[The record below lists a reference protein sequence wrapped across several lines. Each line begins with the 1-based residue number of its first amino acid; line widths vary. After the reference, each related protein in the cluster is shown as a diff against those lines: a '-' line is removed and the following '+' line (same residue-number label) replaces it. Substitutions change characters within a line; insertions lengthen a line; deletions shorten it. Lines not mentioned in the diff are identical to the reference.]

1 MKKLFTLLSAAFLAL
16 SGLEAQTLSFSHN
29 GEAIANGSTFTSE
42 RINELYAE
50 LGIRFFDPEIV
61 LTCDAD
67 AEVVVQVD
75 ASATKDAVQFCGNL
89 GDGGQ
94 CITASPESNYLLE
107 KSGTFS
113 SGKGVNLL
121 VEYNAGVGSMTDG
134 KIYTIKAKVSAWVKG
149 KDGEE
154 VKEDDKVSFNL
165 VMTNDDNL
173 LSVEGIQAHNERAVK
188 LIGQDLVYD
197 FARSSARTLSVYG
210 LSGEKVM
217 QENLASAQ
225 GRVSLASLSKG
236 LWLYCIEGADGKVS
250 GKVVLKK

>member
-50 LGIRFFDPEIV
+50 MGIRFFDPEIM

-94 CITASPESNYLLE
+94 CITASPENNYLLE

-113 SGKGVNLL
+113 SGEGVNLL
-121 VEYNAGVGSMTDG
+121 VEYNAGLGSMTDG
-134 KIYTIKAKVSAWVKG
+134 KVYTIKAKVSAWVKG
-149 KDGEE
+149 
-154 VKEDDKVSFNL
+154 KEDDKVSFNL

-197 FARSSARTLSVYG
+197 FATSSARTLSVYG

>member
-50 LGIRFFDPEIV
+50 MGIRFFDPEIM

-94 CITASPESNYLLE
+94 CITASPENNYLLE

-113 SGKGVNLL
+113 SGEGVNLL
-121 VEYNAGVGSMTDG
+121 VEYNAGLGSMTDG
-134 KIYTIKAKVSAWVKG
+134 KVYTIKAKVSAWVKG
-149 KDGEE
+149 
-154 VKEDDKVSFNL
+154 KEDDKVSFNL

-173 LSVEGIQAHNERAVK
+173 LSVEGIQTHNERAVK

-197 FARSSARTLSVYG
+197 FATSSARTLSVYG

>member
-42 RINELYAE
+42 RIDELYAE
-50 LGIRFFDPEIV
+50 MGIRFFDPEIV

-75 ASATKDAVQFCGNL
+75 ASATKDAVQFCGVIG
-89 GDGGQ
+89 GDGN
-94 CITASPESNYLLE
+94 CITASPENNYLLE
-107 KSGTFS
+107 KSGVFV
-113 SGKGVNLL
+113 SGQGVNLK
-121 VEYNAGVGSMTDG
+121 VDYNAGVGSMTDG
-134 KIYTIKAKVSAWVKG
+134 KVYTIKAKVSAWVKG
-149 KDGEE
+149 KEGE
-154 VKEDDKVSFNL
+154 KVSFNL

-173 LSVEGIQAHNERAVK
+173 LSVEGIQTHNERAVK

-197 FARSSARTLSVYG
+197 FATSSARTLSVYG

>member
-1 MKKLFTLLSAAFLAL
+1 MKKLFTLLSAVFWVCV
-16 SGLEAQTLSFSHN
+16 GLNAQTLTFSHK
-29 GEAIANGSTFTSE
+29 GEAPIADGATFYNGD
-42 RINELYAE
+42 INQVYWELYKWHYFYPHVF
-50 LGIRFFDPEIV
+50 LG
-61 LTCDAD
+61 CDESV
-67 AEVVVQVD
+67 EVVVEVD
-75 ASATKDAVQFCGNL
+75 ASADKVSGVQMCCFGACEPTGEGN
-89 GDGGQ
+89 GYKVIKEGK
-94 CITASPESNYLLE
+94 ITDNEPVDLA
-107 KSGTFS
+107 
-113 SGKGVNLL
+113 
-121 VEYNAGVGSMTDG
+121 VEYNARE
-134 KIYTIKAKVSAWVKG
+134 IKEGTTVAIRVKVSAWVKG
-149 KDGEE
+149 
-154 VKEDDKVSFNL
+154 KEDDKVSFNL

-197 FARSSARTLSVYG
+197 FATSSARTLSVYG

>member
-50 LGIRFFDPEIV
+50 MGIRFFDPEIM

-94 CITASPESNYLLE
+94 CITASPENNYLLE

-113 SGKGVNLL
+113 SGKGVDLQ

-134 KIYTIKAKVSAWVKG
+134 KIYTVKAKVSAWVKG
-149 KDGEE
+149 KESE
-154 VKEDDKVSFNL
+154 KISFNL

-197 FARSSARTLSVYG
+197 FATSSARTLSVYG

>member
-16 SGLEAQTLSFSHN
+16 SGLEAQTLSFTQD
-29 GEAIANGSTFTSE
+29 GKAIANGSTFTSD
-42 RINELYAE
+42 RINEAYAE
-50 LGIRFFDPEIV
+50 IGMRFFDPEIV

-94 CITASPESNYLLE
+94 CITASPENNYLLE

-134 KIYTIKAKVSAWVKG
+134 KVYTIKAKVSAWVKG
-149 KDGEE
+149 KEGE
-154 VKEDDKVSFNL
+154 KVSFNL

-197 FARSSARTLSVYG
+197 FATSSARTLSVYG

>member
-1 MKKLFTLLSAAFLAL
+1 MAFLAL

-50 LGIRFFDPEIV
+50 MGIRFFDPEIM

-94 CITASPESNYLLE
+94 CITASPENNYLLE

-113 SGKGVNLL
+113 SGEGVNLL
-121 VEYNAGVGSMTDG
+121 VEYNAGLGSMTDG
-134 KIYTIKAKVSAWVKG
+134 KVYTIKAKVSAWVKG
-149 KDGEE
+149 
-154 VKEDDKVSFNL
+154 KEDDKVSFNL

-173 LSVEGIQAHNERAVK
+173 LSVEGIQTHNERAVK

-197 FARSSARTLSVYG
+197 FATSSARTLSVYG

>member
-1 MKKLFTLLSAAFLAL
+1 M
-16 SGLEAQTLSFSHN
+16 
-29 GEAIANGSTFTSE
+29 AI
-42 RINELYAE
+42 
-50 LGIRFFDPEIV
+50 
-61 LTCDAD
+61 
-67 AEVVVQVD
+67 
-75 ASATKDAVQFCGNL
+75 
-89 GDGGQ
+89 
-94 CITASPESNYLLE
+94 
-107 KSGTFS
+107 
-113 SGKGVNLL
+113 
-121 VEYNAGVGSMTDG
+121 EYNA
-134 KIYTIKAKVSAWVKG
+134 KEIKEGTTVAIRAKVSAWVKG
-149 KDGEE
+149 
-154 VKEDDKVSFNL
+154 KEDDKVSFNL

-197 FARSSARTLSVYG
+197 FATSSARTLSVYG

>member
-16 SGLEAQTLSFSHN
+16 SGLEAQTLSFTQD
-29 GEAIANGSTFTSE
+29 GKAIANGSTFTSD
-42 RINELYAE
+42 RINEAYAE
-50 LGIRFFDPEIV
+50 IGMRFFDPEIV

-94 CITASPESNYLLE
+94 CITASPENNYLLE

-134 KIYTIKAKVSAWVKG
+134 KVYTIKAKVSAWVKG
-149 KDGEE
+149 KEGE
-154 VKEDDKVSFNL
+154 KVSFNL

-173 LSVEGIQAHNERAVK
+173 LSVEGIQVHNERAVK

-197 FARSSARTLSVYG
+197 FATSSARTLSVYG

>member
-16 SGLEAQTLSFSHN
+16 SGLDAQTLSFSHN
-29 GEAIANGSTFTSE
+29 GESIVNGSTFVSE
-42 RINELYAE
+42 RVNEMYAE
-50 LGIRFFDPEIV
+50 MEIRFFEPEIV

-75 ASATKDAVQFCGNL
+75 ASATKDAVQFCGVIGDL
-89 GDGGQ
+89 GN
-94 CITASPESNYLLE
+94 CITAGPGNNYLLE
-107 KSGTFS
+107 KSGGVV
-113 SGKGVNLL
+113 SGQGVDLK
-121 VEYNAGVGSMTDG
+121 VEYNAGVGSMIDG
-134 KIYTIKAKVSAWVKG
+134 KIYTVKAKISAWVKG
-149 KDGEE
+149 KENE
-154 VKEDDKVSFNL
+154 KVSFDL

-197 FARSSARTLSVYG
+197 FTKSSARTLSVYG

-217 QENLASAQ
+217 QEGLASAQ

-236 LWLYCIEGADGKVS
+236 VWLYCIEGADGKVS
-250 GKVVLKK
+250 GKVVLK

>member
-42 RINELYAE
+42 RIDELYAE
-50 LGIRFFDPEIV
+50 MGIRFFDPEIV

-94 CITASPESNYLLE
+94 CITARPENNYLLE

-149 KDGEE
+149 KEGE
-154 VKEDDKVSFNL
+154 KVSFNL

-197 FARSSARTLSVYG
+197 FATSSARTLSVYG

>member
-42 RINELYAE
+42 RINESYAE
-50 LGIRFFDPEIV
+50 MGIRFFDPEIM

-94 CITASPESNYLLE
+94 CITASPENNYLLE

-113 SGKGVNLL
+113 SGEGVNLL
-121 VEYNAGVGSMTDG
+121 VEYNAGLGSMTDG
-134 KIYTIKAKVSAWVKG
+134 KVYTIKAKVSAWVKG
-149 KDGEE
+149 
-154 VKEDDKVSFNL
+154 KEDDKVSFNL

-173 LSVEGIQAHNERAVK
+173 LSVEGIQTHNERAVK

-197 FARSSARTLSVYG
+197 FATSSARTLSVYG

>member
-42 RINELYAE
+42 RIDELYAE
-50 LGIRFFDPEIV
+50 MGIRFFDPEIV

-94 CITASPESNYLLE
+94 CITASPENNYLLE

-149 KDGEE
+149 KEGE
-154 VKEDDKVSFNL
+154 KVSFNL

-197 FARSSARTLSVYG
+197 FATSSARTLSVYG

>member
-16 SGLEAQTLSFSHN
+16 SGLEAQTLSFTQD
-29 GEAIANGSTFTSE
+29 GKAIANGSTFTSD
-42 RINELYAE
+42 RINEAYAE
-50 LGIRFFDPEIV
+50 IGMRFFDPEIV

-94 CITASPESNYLLE
+94 CITASPENNYLLE

-149 KDGEE
+149 KEGE
-154 VKEDDKVSFNL
+154 KVSFNL

-197 FARSSARTLSVYG
+197 FATSSTRTLSVYG

>member
-42 RINELYAE
+42 RIDELYAE
-50 LGIRFFDPEIV
+50 MGIRFFDPEIV

-75 ASATKDAVQFCGNL
+75 ASATKDAVQFCGVIG
-89 GDGGQ
+89 GDGN
-94 CITASPESNYLLE
+94 CITASPENNYLLE
-107 KSGTFS
+107 KSGVFV
-113 SGKGVNLL
+113 SGQGVNLK
-121 VEYNAGVGSMTDG
+121 VDYNAGVGSMTDG

-149 KDGEE
+149 KEGE
-154 VKEDDKVSFNL
+154 KVSFNL

-173 LSVEGIQAHNERAVK
+173 LSVEGIQTHNERAVK

-197 FARSSARTLSVYG
+197 FATSSARTLSVYG

>member
-16 SGLEAQTLSFSHN
+16 SGLEAQTLSFTQD
-29 GEAIANGSTFTSE
+29 GKAIANGSTFASE
-42 RINELYAE
+42 RVDEMYAE
-50 LGIRFFDPEIV
+50 IGMRFFAPEIV

-94 CITASPESNYLLE
+94 CITASPENNYLLE

-134 KIYTIKAKVSAWVKG
+134 KIYTIKAKISAWVKG
-149 KDGEE
+149 
-154 VKEDDKVSFNL
+154 KEDDKVSFNL

-173 LSVEGIQAHNERAVK
+173 LSVGGIQAHNERAVK

-197 FARSSARTLSVYG
+197 FVTSSARTLSVYG

>member
-16 SGLEAQTLSFSHN
+16 SGLEAQTLSFTQD
-29 GEAIANGSTFTSE
+29 GKAIANGSTFTSD
-42 RINELYAE
+42 RINEAYAE
-50 LGIRFFDPEIV
+50 IGMRFFDPEIV

-94 CITASPESNYLLE
+94 CITASPENNYLLE

-149 KDGEE
+149 KEGE
-154 VKEDDKVSFNL
+154 KVSFNL

-173 LSVEGIQAHNERAVK
+173 LSVEGIQTHNERAVK

-197 FARSSARTLSVYG
+197 FATSSARTLSVYG

>member
-50 LGIRFFDPEIV
+50 MGIRFFDPEIM

-75 ASATKDAVQFCGNL
+75 ASATKDAVLFCGNL

-94 CITASPESNYLLE
+94 CITASPENNYLLE

-113 SGKGVNLL
+113 SGEGVNLL
-121 VEYNAGVGSMTDG
+121 VEYNAGLGSMTDG
-134 KIYTIKAKVSAWVKG
+134 KVYTIKAKVSAWVKG
-149 KDGEE
+149 
-154 VKEDDKVSFNL
+154 KEDDKVSFNL

-197 FARSSARTLSVYG
+197 FATSSARTLSVYG